1 MFKNLIFNIKS
12 FSVILTR
19 KQSFYIM
26 GLILIMIF
34 SGILELIAL
43 TSVIPFISIITDPS
57 ILDNGN
63 YWFIENVV
71 FFFNID
77 SENAINFFA
86 YIFICFFIG
95 SNLFIAITQSLMI
108 FTTNRV
114 EKIVIN
120 KLFSYYLNE
129 KYLFHINNNSTLFIK
144 NLEKEVSR
152 FADAVFFQFLEIISK
167 SIVTI
172 FILIGLLIVD
182 TKSTLI
188 IFAVLGGIYSIL
200 VTIIKKSFSIY
211 GRIISDS
218 YNKRIKLISE
228 SLNGIK
234 LLKFYRIEF
243 FFIEIFSQINLK
255 LYNTVLKYRL
265 ISVWPKY
272 LIESVLVISV
282 ISIIIYNI
290 NNNPDY
296 LQLLPTATF
305 FLLAGYRLLPMFQ
318 TVFNNFG
325 SIRSSFAAWE
335 SFRDDLSK
343 NHKFLDEIDDD
354 KKNSFNFEN
363 EIKMENITFEY
374 DKNKNV
380 LHDITI
386 TIEKNKITG
395 VTGESGSGKTT
406 LIDIMSG
413 IIDLRNGNIKSDNKE
428 LNSLELK
435 TLRKA
440 MGYVTQETYLMDDSI
455 INNIILEKKL
465 NVDINKIYSI
475 CKKLNLHSFI
485 ENLPGGYAY
494 NIGENAKR
502 FSGGQKQRLGIA
514 RALYRDSKILIF
526 DEPTSSLDE
535 DNERMFMDLIK
546 ELSNDITIIIISHSL
561 NLKKIFD
568 KTYLLE
574 KGRMI
579 NS

>member
-63 YWFIENVV
+63 YWFIENVI
-71 FFFNID
+71 FFFNINT
-77 SENAINFFA
+77 ENAINFFA

-200 VTIIKKSFSIY
+200 VTIIKKSFSNY

-218 YNKRIKLISE
+218 YNRRIKLISE

-272 LIESVLVISV
+272 LIESVLVMSI

-305 FLLAGYRLLPMFQ
+305 FLLAGYKLFPMFQ
-318 TVFNNFG
+318 TVFNSFG

-374 DKNKNV
+374 NKNTNV

-526 DEPTSSLDE
+526 DEPTSSLDK
-535 DNERMFMDLIK
+535 DNERMFIDLIK

-561 NLKKIFD
+561 SLAKIFD

-574 KGRMI
+574 KGRII